1 MTEANDMGA
10 VIVLIII
17 LGFAVYFIACNI
29 AKKKSRQAAD
39 DNPRLKICSERSLKS
54 LIDGY
59 CRSRSLL
66 VFSTL
71 KPGDIVV
78 SIMPFSERRLKQIS
92 PSHRVR
98 PYVVL
103 EVKDGYF
110 TAYQSTS
117 HIPGSNS
124 RNKFEIT
131 AGRYNVWK
139 DGWIITDDIY
149 RVPAENVMTV
159 LDHLTIADQKQ
170 INHIVAESSRENKKY
185 FPIPEAQFVVRKGC
199 VLEKDNEL
207 YYFWNDDS
215 KLVLIRLEES
225 GEIAI
230 EFKSKAYF
238 LKPAE
243 AIVVDNLSQYKAA
256 GYPIGDVQSKLNDM
270 YVILDTDTSV
280 QVMSRRDLPPKKT
293 IKTDTFIFER
303 PIGTVLTFCEHRY
316 LYLYSA
322 KDRCGILKQY
332 GISEEEAMSD
342 EPIVDEIAYYDLYKP
357 TDYVEKAELAEI
369 LWDASARK
377 KRHYLSDLIEIY
389 NSQQALNTGKC

>member
-1 MTEANDMGA
+1 MG
-10 VIVLIII
+10 VLIMLIVM
-17 LGFAVYFIACNI
+17 LGLAVYFIARYI
-29 AKKKSRQAAD
+29 AKIKSRKATD

-59 CRSRSLL
+59 YRSRSLL
-66 VFSTL
+66 LFSTL

-124 RNKFEIT
+124 RNTFEIT

-170 INHIVAESSRENKKY
+170 INQIVAESSRENKKY

-199 VLEKDNEL
+199 VLERDNTF
-207 YYFWNDDS
+207 YYYWNDDN
-215 KLVLIRLEES
+215 KPVLIRMEES

-230 EFKSKAYF
+230 DFKSKAYF
-238 LKPAE
+238 LTPAE
-243 AIVVDNLSQYKAA
+243 AIEADTLSQYKAA
-256 GYPIGDVQSKLNDM
+256 GYPLGDVQSKLNDM
-270 YVILDTDTSV
+270 YVIRNTNTGV
-280 QVMSRRDLPPKKT
+280 QVMSRKEQPPKKT
-293 IKTDTFIFER
+293 ITTDTFIFEY
-303 PIGTVLTFCEHRY
+303 PIGTVLTLGCRRY

-322 KDRCGILKQY
+322 EDRCGLLKQY
-332 GISEEEAMSD
+332 GISDDEVMSD
-342 EPIVDEIAYYDLYKP
+342 TPIVDEIAYYDLYKP

-369 LWDASARK
+369 LWDASTRK
-377 KRHYLSDLIEIY
+377 KRHYLRNLIEIY
-389 NSQQALNTGKC
+389 NSQQSLITGKC

>member
-1 MTEANDMGA
+1 MG
-10 VIVLIII
+10 VMIMLIVM
-17 LGFAVYFIACNI
+17 LGLAVYFIARYI
-29 AKKKSRQAAD
+29 AKIKSRQAAD

-66 VFSTL
+66 LFPTL

-117 HIPGSNS
+117 HIPGNNS

-131 AGRYNVWK
+131 TGRYNVWK

-159 LDHLTIADQKQ
+159 LDHLTIADQKH

-199 VLEKDNEL
+199 VLEKDNT
-207 YYFWNDDS
+207 YYYYWNDNN
-215 KLVLIRLEES
+215 KPVLIQMKDS

-230 EFKSKAYF
+230 EFRSKAYF
-238 LKPAE
+238 LTPAE
-243 AIVVDNLSQYKAA
+243 AIEADNLSQYKAA

-270 YVILDTDTSV
+270 YVILNTDSGI
-280 QVMSRRDLPPKKT
+280 QVMSRRDLTPKETK
-293 IKTDTFIFER
+293 KLDTFIFEH
-303 PIGTVLTFCEHRY
+303 PIGTVLTFGERRY

-322 KDRCGILKQY
+322 KDRCGTLKQY
-332 GISEEEAMSD
+332 GISEEEVMSD
-342 EPIVDEIAYYDLYKP
+342 APIVDEIAYYDLFNP
-357 TDYVEKAELAEI
+357 TDYVEEAELEEI
-369 LWDASARK
+369 LWDASTRK
-377 KRHYLSDLIEIY
+377 KRHYLSNLIEIY
-389 NSQQALNTGKC
+389 NSQKSLNIGEC

>member
-1 MTEANDMGA
+1 MG
-10 VIVLIII
+10 VMIMLIVM
-17 LGFAVYFIACNI
+17 LGLAVYFIARYI
-29 AKKKSRQAAD
+29 AKIKTRQAAD

-66 VFSTL
+66 LFSTL

-139 DGWIITDDIY
+139 DGWIITDDIF

-159 LDHLTIADQKQ
+159 LDHLTIGDQKE
-170 INHIVAESSRENKKY
+170 INRIVAESSRENKKY

-199 VLEKDNEL
+199 VLEKDNT
-207 YYFWNDDS
+207 YYYYWNDNN
-215 KLVLIRLEES
+215 KPVLIQMKDS

-230 EFKSKAYF
+230 EFRSKAYF
-238 LKPAE
+238 LAPAE
-243 AIVVDNLSQYKAA
+243 AIEAYNLSQYKAA
-256 GYPIGDVQSKLNDM
+256 GYPLGDVQSKLNDM
-270 YVILDTDTSV
+270 YVILNTDSGI
-280 QVMSRRDLPPKKT
+280 QVMSRRDLTPKETK
-293 IKTDTFIFER
+293 KLDTFIFEH

-322 KDRCGILKQY
+322 KDRSGLLKQY
-332 GISEEEAMSD
+332 GISEDEVMS
-342 EPIVDEIAYYDLYKP
+342 EQPVVDEIAYYDLYMP
-357 TDYVEKAELAEI
+357 TDHVEEEELAEI
-369 LWDASARK
+369 LDDAATRK
-377 KRHYLSDLIEIY
+377 KRHYLSNLIDIY
-389 NSQQALNTGKC
+389 NQQVSRCI

>member
-1 MTEANDMGA
+1 MTEANDMG
-10 VIVLIII
+10 VMIMLIVM
-17 LGFAVYFIACNI
+17 LGLAVYFIARYI
-29 AKKKSRQAAD
+29 AKIKTRQAAD

-59 CRSRSLL
+59 CRLRSLL
-66 VFSTL
+66 LFSTL

-139 DGWIITDDIY
+139 DGWIITDDIF

-159 LDHLTIADQKQ
+159 LDHLTIGDQKE
-170 INHIVAESSRENKKY
+170 INRIVAESSRENKKY

-199 VLEKDNEL
+199 VLEKDNT
-207 YYFWNDDS
+207 YYYYWNDNN
-215 KLVLIRLEES
+215 KPVLIQMKDS

-230 EFKSKAYF
+230 EFRSKAYF
-238 LKPAE
+238 LAPAE
-243 AIVVDNLSQYKAA
+243 AIEAYNLSQYKAA
-256 GYPIGDVQSKLNDM
+256 GYPLGDVQSKLNDM
-270 YVILDTDTSV
+270 YVILNTDSGI
-280 QVMSRRDLPPKKT
+280 QVMSRRDLTPKETK
-293 IKTDTFIFER
+293 KLDTFIFEH

-322 KDRCGILKQY
+322 KDRSGLLKQY
-332 GISEEEAMSD
+332 GISEDEVMS
-342 EPIVDEIAYYDLYKP
+342 EQPVVDEIAYYDLYMP
-357 TDYVEKAELAEI
+357 TDHVEEEELAEI
-369 LWDASARK
+369 LDDAATRK
-377 KRHYLSDLIEIY
+377 KRHYLSNLIDIY
-389 NSQQALNTGKC
+389 NQQVSRCI